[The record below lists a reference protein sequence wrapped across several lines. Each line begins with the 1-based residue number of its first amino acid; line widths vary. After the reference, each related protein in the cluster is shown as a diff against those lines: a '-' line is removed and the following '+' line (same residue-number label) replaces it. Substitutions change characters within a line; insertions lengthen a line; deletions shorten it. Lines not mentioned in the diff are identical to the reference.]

1 MLDNQGLSHYTCYL
15 ATGLAKYRKICL
27 AGFSEEE
34 YFATGANKNNNIE
47 FHHFDGRLPIRKSL
61 WRLLIKRPL
70 SIFKFSFKLLIQ
82 NNFSIV
88 HIQGH
93 LPLFFLLIPII
104 KLKQTKLVWT
114 VHDINLRP
122 STRGWRG
129 KLETYYVSMISQPK
143 LLLRYSNKIIV
154 HGNQLKNEL
163 LKRSI
168 SADKILAIPHFD
180 YNYLL
185 HNIDED
191 CDCGEDDDDKY
202 MLFFGNIKPYKGL
215 DVFLNALDIVEKKI
229 NSSRLKIMIAGKGS
243 LHPYESLLVGKK
255 RDYLIVKNENIPNSG
270 IPCLFKKASVIV
282 LPYTDASQSGV
293 VPLAYTFSR
302 PVIVSNIES
311 LKEYVEHGITGF
323 VFESKNIE
331 QLAGYLI
338 DAISHPDL
346 MVQMGV
352 NAHKKLNN
360 EMTLDTCS
368 SQINA
373 IYKEITQ
380 DRQM

>member
-1 MLDNQGLSHYTCYL
+1 
-15 ATGLAKYRKICL
+15 
-27 AGFSEEE
+27 
-34 YFATGANKNNNIE
+34 
-47 FHHFDGRLPIRKSL
+47 
-61 WRLLIKRPL
+61 
-70 SIFKFSFKLLIQ
+70 
-82 NNFSIV
+82 
-88 HIQGH
+88 
-93 LPLFFLLIPII
+93 
-104 KLKQTKLVWT
+104 
-114 VHDINLRP
+114 
-122 STRGWRG
+122 
-129 KLETYYVSMISQPK
+129 MISQPK

-154 HGNQLKNEL
+154 HGNRLKNDL

-215 DVFLNALDIVEKKI
+215 DVFLNALDVVEKKI
-229 NSSRLKIMIAGKGS
+229 NSSRLKVMIAGKGS

-352 NAHKKLNN
+352 NAHRKLNN
-360 EMTLDTCS
+360 EMTLDICS

-380 DRQM
+380 DKQM